1 MIRSSLELLQ
11 KEPPSSPIIGLIPE
25 DALIRQV
32 IRKELVLRTF
42 PGCDG
47 DTILINLEEK
57 SGGDIQIGDLQR
69 LLFEPALFGSKRLVW
84 IEQAEKIDDLSSKTV
99 SKILEGNSSIPRAL
113 IILELKEKTAEEL
126 SKNIPVFRMGWPK
139 VAAQKDQEL
148 QNWILELG
156 KKRKLKVTQPASAI
170 LQHHFDGH
178 LGLVDQWLE
187 KTGVSLQNAK
197 NNDNL
202 PVISPEFLLHSEDR
216 IEDPLQTVF
225 HLFTGWEDQDRRIL
239 LDWKRFAGK
248 SGSPL
253 GILSLWH
260 RQWRLYTI
268 GNLLLSE
275 SGGTETLAQM
285 ENLSPYRARKIMET
299 AKKLNGKTLKRGYE
313 LLTET
318 DLLMKSGANADI
330 AMDRLLLGL
339 WALSPKGQKPTNQQS
354 VRKVR

>member
-11 KEPPSSPIIGLIPE
+11 KEPPSSPVIALIPE

-32 IRKELVLRTF
+32 VRKELVHRTF
-42 PGCDG
+42 PGCDD

-57 SGGDIQIGDLQR
+57 SGGDIQVADLKR
-69 LLFEPALFGSKRLVW
+69 LLFEPALFGSRRLVW
-84 IEQAEKIDDLSSKTV
+84 IEQAEKIEDLSQKTV
-99 SKILEGNSSIPRAL
+99 TGILEGSSALPRAL
-113 IILELKEKTAEEL
+113 IILELKEKMAEEL
-126 SKNIPVFRMGWPK
+126 SKTIPVFRMGWSR

-156 KKRKLKVTQPASAI
+156 KKRGLKATQQAAAI

-178 LGLVDQWLE
+178 LGLVDQWLDKTTSLLQEE
-187 KTGVSLQNAK
+187 KSSEKA
-197 NNDNL
+197 
-202 PVISPEFLLHSEDR
+202 PVITPEFLLHSEDR

-225 HLFTGWEDQDRRIL
+225 HLFTGWEEQDRRIL

-268 GNLLLSE
+268 GNMLLSE
-275 SGGTETLAQM
+275 SGGAQTLAQM
-285 ENLSPYRARKIMET
+285 ENLSPYRARKVMET
-299 AKKLNGKTLKRGYE
+299 AGKLNGAILKRGYE

-339 WALSPKGQKPTNQQS
+339 WALSPKGQKPTNQQG

>member
-1 MIRSSLELLQ
+1 MIISSLDLLQ
-11 KEPPSSPIIGLIPE
+11 KESPSSPFIALIPE

-42 PGCDG
+42 PGCDA

-57 SGGDIQIGDLQR
+57 SGGEIQISDLRR
-69 LLFEPALFGSKRLVW
+69 LLYEPALFGSKRLVW
-84 IEQAEKIDDLSSKTV
+84 IEQADKIDDLSSKTV
-99 SKILEGNSSIPRAL
+99 SRILEGNSSSPRAL
-113 IILELKEKTAEEL
+113 IILELKEKAAEEL
-126 SKNIPVFRMGWPK
+126 SKKIPAFRMGWPK
-139 VAAQKDQEL
+139 VAAQKDQEV

-156 KKRKLKVTQPASAI
+156 KRRGLKVTQPASAI
-170 LQHHFDGH
+170 LQHHFEGH
-178 LGLVDQWLE
+178 LGLIDQWLE
-187 KTGVSLQNAK
+187 KTAASLQDQA
-197 NNDNL
+197 NDKSL
-202 PVISPEFLLHSEDR
+202 PVVSPEFLLHSEDR

-225 HLFTGWEDQDRRIL
+225 HLFTGWEEQDRRVL

-248 SGSPL
+248 SGSSL

-268 GNLLLSE
+268 GNLLL
-275 SGGTETLAQM
+275 TEADAAQTLARM
-285 ENLSPYRARKIMET
+285 ESLSPYRARKIMET
-299 AKKLNGKTLKRGYE
+299 AGKLSGKTLKRGYE

-318 DLLMKSGANADI
+318 DLLMKSGGNADI

-339 WALSPKGQKPTNQQS
+339 WALSPKGQKPTNQHG